1 MPIYH
6 RITRSVAVAMVV
18 IIAAA
23 LPVFAEGSGRI
34 ELDLAGAIKLAV
46 QNELN
51 LGTVRAGVAEALARI
66 EKAEAAKRPSASVSS
81 SYTRLE
87 EGMPSFDFATLP
99 PKIGSP
105 NIFTTTFSVQWPLYT
120 GGKAASGL
128 NLARLGADSAQLEYD
143 QAVDDLIYRAVQ
155 GYITLLKA
163 RSFVQLGEEFVRTTA
178 EHLKFVETNYELGY
192 VTKSDL
198 LETRVRLRQAEQSL
212 LQAQHGAKLAEESL
226 KNLLGL
232 ETEAE
237 LVLAGLSANGVHVP
251 VPSLA
256 EAIQIALENRPE
268 LAQLEIARA
277 VARENLQL
285 AEAYRKPMVVAIG
298 QYDSQ
303 GDKFSLDG
311 SWRLTLSAQWQL
323 YDGGAGAAGV
333 AEAQAGLSKIESSLA
348 QAENGIKLEVRQK
361 HLAVSEAAQARELA
375 ALTVM
380 QAKES
385 YDFTTA
391 KFELGA
397 ATNLEVLTAQS
408 TLNQAQNSLINAE
421 YDYHLAVLDLYKA
434 MSQIE
439 NYIAGVDVNA

>member
-87 EGMPSFDFATLP
+87 EPTIISMSKP
-99 PKIGSP
+99 PTQDIY
-105 NIFTTTFSVQWPLYT
+105 TTTFSVQWPLYT

-143 QAVDDLIYRAVQ
+143 QAVDVLIYRAVQ

>member
-87 EGMPSFDFATLP
+87 EPTIISMSQD
-99 PKIGSP
+99 IY
-105 NIFTTTFSVQWPLYT
+105 TTTFSVQWPLYT

>member
-87 EGMPSFDFATLP
+87 EPTIISMSQD
-99 PKIGSP
+99 IY
-105 NIFTTTFSVQWPLYT
+105 TTTFSVQWPLYT

-333 AEAQAGLSKIESSLA
+333 AEAQAGLNKIESSLA

>member
-87 EGMPSFDFATLP
+87 EPTIISMSKP
-99 PKIGSP
+99 PTQDIY
-105 NIFTTTFSVQWPLYT
+105 TTTFSVQWPLYT

-333 AEAQAGLSKIESSLA
+333 AEAQAGLNKIESSLA

>member
-87 EGMPSFDFATLP
+87 EPTIISMSKP
-99 PKIGSP
+99 PTQDIY
-105 NIFTTTFSVQWPLYT
+105 TTTFSVQWPLYT